1 MDMYSE
7 RKTPMK
13 RFLILTKAIFL
24 MHLRNGFVLFWN
36 FAFPVLLMLIYG
48 VVMSQYM
55 DYMTPGVIVLN
66 ALSFGLVG
74 SSNMMLEMREKSVLR
89 RLQASPLPAGQLIGS
104 YLLVNLLIGI
114 LQSTLIII
122 AGVLLYKVPVSALSL
137 ALAYPMILAGLL
149 AFMALGGII
158 SGVAA
163 KAGTATAV
171 GMTIYS
177 SLMFIS
183 DMVFPLDMLPNW
195 LRNVVPYLPAY
206 PVVQLVRSALLDAAL
221 DPKWIAHLLLLATYG
236 IGATLI
242 AAKLF
247 RWEPKA

>member
-1 MDMYSE
+1 
-7 RKTPMK
+7 MK

-195 LRNVVPYLPAY
+195 MRNVVPYLPAY
-206 PVVQLVRSALLDAAL
+206 PVVQLVRSALLEAAL
-221 DPKWIAHLLLLATYG
+221 DPKWLMHLSLLTAYG
-236 IGATLI
+236 IGATFI

>member
-1 MDMYSE
+1 
-7 RKTPMK
+7 MK

-206 PVVQLVRSALLDAAL
+206 PVVQLVRSAMLEATL
-221 DPKWIAHLLLLATYG
+221 DPKWLTHLFLLAVYG
-236 IGATLI
+236 IGATFI

-247 RWEPKA
+247 RWEPKV

>member
-1 MDMYSE
+1 
-7 RKTPMK
+7 MK

-36 FAFPVLLMLIYG
+36 FAFPILLMLIYG

-122 AGVLLYKVPVSALSL
+122 AGVLLYKVPVSGLSL

-195 LRNVVPYLPAY
+195 MRNIVPYLPAY
-206 PVVQLVRSALLDAAL
+206 PVVQLVRSALLEATL
-221 DPKWIAHLLLLATYG
+221 DPKWLSHLFLLAVYG
-236 IGATLI
+236 IGATFI

>member
-1 MDMYSE
+1 
-7 RKTPMK
+7 MK

-206 PVVQLVRSALLDAAL
+206 PVVQLVRSALLEATL
-221 DPKWIAHLLLLATYG
+221 DPKWLTHLFLLAVYG
-236 IGATLI
+236 IGATFI

>member
-1 MDMYSE
+1 
-7 RKTPMK
+7 MK

-36 FAFPVLLMLIYG
+36 FAFPILLMLIYG

-74 SSNMMLEMREKSVLR
+74 SSNMMLEMREKSILR

-122 AGVLLYKVPVSALSL
+122 AGVLLYKVPVSGLSL
-137 ALAYPMILAGLL
+137 ALAYPMILVGLL

-195 LRNVVPYLPAY
+195 MRNIVPYLPAY
-206 PVVQLVRSALLDAAL
+206 PVVQLVRSALLEATL
-221 DPKWIAHLLLLATYG
+221 DPKWLSHLFLLAVYG
-236 IGATLI
+236 IGATFI

>member
-1 MDMYSE
+1 
-7 RKTPMK
+7 MK

-137 ALAYPMILAGLL
+137 ALAYPMILVGLL

-183 DMVFPLDMLPNW
+183 DMVFPLDMLPSW
-195 LRNVVPYLPAY
+195 MQNVVPYLPAY
-206 PVVQLVRSALLDAAL
+206 PVVQLVRSAMLEATL
-221 DPKWIAHLLLLATYG
+221 DPNWLTHLFLLAAYG
-236 IGATLI
+236 IGATFI

>member
-1 MDMYSE
+1 
-7 RKTPMK
+7 MK

-36 FAFPVLLMLIYG
+36 FAFPVLLMIIYG

-206 PVVQLVRSALLDAAL
+206 PVVQLVRSALLDATL
-221 DPKWIAHLLLLATYG
+221 DPKWLTHLFLLAVYG
-236 IGATLI
+236 IGATII

>member
-1 MDMYSE
+1 
-7 RKTPMK
+7 MK

-36 FAFPVLLMLIYG
+36 FAFPALLMLIYG

-89 RLQASPLPAGQLIGS
+89 RMQASPLPAGQLIGS

-137 ALAYPMILAGLL
+137 ALAYPMILVGLL

-183 DMVFPLDMLPNW
+183 DMVFPLDMLPTW

-206 PVVQLVRSALLDAAL
+206 PVVQLVRSALLEATL
-221 DPKWIAHLLLLATYG
+221 DPKWVTHLLLLAVYG
-236 IGATLI
+236 IGATFI

>member
-1 MDMYSE
+1 
-7 RKTPMK
+7 MK

-48 VVMSQYM
+48 VVMGQYM

-122 AGVLLYKVPVSALSL
+122 AGVLLYKVPVSGLSL
-137 ALAYPMILAGLL
+137 ALAYPMILAGLM

-195 LRNVVPYLPAY
+195 MQNVVPYLPAF
-206 PVVQLVRSALLDAAL
+206 PVVQLVRSALLEATL
-221 DPKWIAHLLLLATYG
+221 DPKWMTHLLLLAVYG
-236 IGATLI
+236 IGATFI

>member
-1 MDMYSE
+1 
-7 RKTPMK
+7 MK

-122 AGVLLYKVPVSALSL
+122 AGVLLYKVPVSGLSL

-221 DPKWIAHLLLLATYG
+221 DPKWMAHLLLLATYG

>member
-1 MDMYSE
+1 
-7 RKTPMK
+7 MK

-122 AGVLLYKVPVSALSL
+122 AGVLLYKVPVSGLSL

-206 PVVQLVRSALLDAAL
+206 PVVQLVRSALLDATL

>member
-1 MDMYSE
+1 
-7 RKTPMK
+7 MK
-13 RFLILTKAIFL
+13 RFMILTKAIFL

-122 AGVLLYKVPVSALSL
+122 AGVLLYKVPVSGLSL

-206 PVVQLVRSALLDAAL
+206 PIVQLVRSALLDAAL
-221 DPKWIAHLLLLATYG
+221 DPKWITHLLLLATYG

>member
-1 MDMYSE
+1 
-7 RKTPMK
+7 MK

-66 ALSFGLVG
+66 ALSFELVG

-122 AGVLLYKVPVSALSL
+122 AGVLLYKVPVSGLSL

-221 DPKWIAHLLLLATYG
+221 DPKWITHLLLLATYG

>member
-1 MDMYSE
+1 
-7 RKTPMK
+7 MK

-206 PVVQLVRSALLDAAL
+206 PVVQLVRSALLEATL
-221 DPKWIAHLLLLATYG
+221 NPKWLTHLFLLAVYG
-236 IGATLI
+236 IGATII

-247 RWEPKA
+247 RWEPKE

>member
-1 MDMYSE
+1 
-7 RKTPMK
+7 
-13 RFLILTKAIFL
+13 
-24 MHLRNGFVLFWN
+24 
-36 FAFPVLLMLIYG
+36 
-48 VVMSQYM
+48 MSQYM

-66 ALSFGLVG
+66 TLSFGLVG

-122 AGVLLYKVPVSALSL
+122 AGVLLYKVPVSGLSL

-206 PVVQLVRSALLDAAL
+206 PVVQLVRSAMLEATL
-221 DPKWIAHLLLLATYG
+221 DPKWLTHLFLLAVYG
-236 IGATLI
+236 IGAAFV

>member
-1 MDMYSE
+1 
-7 RKTPMK
+7 MK

-89 RLQASPLPAGQLIGS
+89 RMQASPLPAGQLIGS

-122 AGVLLYKVPVSALSL
+122 AGVLLYKVTVSALSL

-195 LRNVVPYLPAY
+195 MRNIVPYLPAY
-206 PVVQLVRSALLDAAL
+206 PVVQLVRSALLEATL
-221 DPKWIAHLLLLATYG
+221 DPKWLTHLVLLVAYGLSATF
-236 IGATLI
+236 I

-247 RWEPKA
+247 RWEPKT

>member
-1 MDMYSE
+1 
-7 RKTPMK
+7 MK

-122 AGVLLYKVPVSALSL
+122 AGVLLYKVPVSGLSL
-137 ALAYPMILAGLL
+137 ALAYPMILVGLL

-195 LRNVVPYLPAY
+195 LRNIVPYLPAY
-206 PVVQLVRSALLDAAL
+206 PVVQLVRSALLEATL
-221 DPKWIAHLLLLATYG
+221 DPKWLSHLFLLAVYG
-236 IGATLI
+236 IGATFI

>member
-1 MDMYSE
+1 
-7 RKTPMK
+7 MK

-122 AGVLLYKVPVSALSL
+122 AGVLLYKVPVSGLSL